1 MFNAIRQ
8 HVVSWPLAIGEEP
21 SDGEQKPQWGGLR
34 ISSDRH
40 GRRIFWGLEIRFRD
54 FFVFGW
60 KILESIFL
68 GSLICGNFWGHSR
81 LMFHQFYFLCNI
93 I

>member
-21 SDGEQKPQWGGLR
+21 SDGSRSPSGGGLR
-34 ISSDRH
+34 ISSDRDD
-40 GRRIFWGLEIRFRD
+40 RSIFGGLKNSISG

-68 GSLICGNFWGHSR
+68 GSLI
-81 LMFHQFYFLCNI
+81 
-93 I
+93 